1 MKDRILILIDSFYF
15 EEQSI
20 KELRSSL
27 SGSTSLL
34 SALVLIVMHWD
45 VILWVARAY
54 IILQQIDMTFKTYVC
69 IRDRKISLIT
79 ISY

>member
-34 SALVLIVMHWD
+34 SALVLIVMH
-45 VILWVARAY
+45 
-54 IILQQIDMTFKTYVC
+54 
-69 IRDRKISLIT
+69 
-79 ISY
+79 